1 MMASL
6 FARPRRAIAAAL
18 LLAAAAC
25 TADAATAPDGGET
38 PATPSTPGAQSPGG
52 TQDTGGKPPS
62 TVLGSWVY
70 GALSMNDYYNA
81 SNGTYVGNGYGT
93 SVLMKF
99 TADGKY
105 EQTIYIQATT
115 YNCHTKVFIYNAGTV
130 KWGATEFRV
139 YPTSGRVRS
148 SDTCNAAFNYDRPD
162 DIARKQGDVYSWA
175 FERNASDGKTYLMI
189 GPNGTTE
196 NRSSFRPAN

>member
-1 MMASL
+1 MAMMSSL
-6 FARPRRAIAAAL
+6 FRPRRALAAL

-25 TADAATAPDGGET
+25 TADAATSPAGGET
-38 PATPSTPGAQSPGG
+38 PSTPPAGTPPATSQTPSS
-52 TQDTGGKPPS
+52 
-62 TVLGSWVY
+62 VLGSWVY
-70 GALSMNDYYNA
+70 GALSATDYYNA

-130 KWGATEFRV
+130 KWEATQFRV
-139 YPTSGRVRS
+139 YPTTGRVRS

-162 DIARKQGDVYSWA
+162 DIARKQGDLYSWA

>member
-1 MMASL
+1 MMPSL
-6 FARPRRAIAAAL
+6 FALPRRAIAAAL
-18 LLAAAAC
+18 LLAGVAC

-38 PATPSTPGAQSPGG
+38 PATPPSSTPGTPGS
-52 TQDTGGKPPS
+52 TAPPNIP
-62 TVLGSWVY
+62 GSWVY
-70 GALSMNDYYNA
+70 GVLSATDYYNA
-81 SNGTYVGNGYGT
+81 SNGSYIGNGYGT

-105 EQTIYIQATT
+105 EQSIYIEATT

-139 YPTSGRVRS
+139 YPSTGRVRS